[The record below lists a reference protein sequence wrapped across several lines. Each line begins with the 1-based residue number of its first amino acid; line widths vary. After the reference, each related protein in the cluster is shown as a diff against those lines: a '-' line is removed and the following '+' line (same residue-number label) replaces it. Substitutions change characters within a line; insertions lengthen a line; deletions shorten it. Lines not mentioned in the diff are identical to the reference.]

1 MRRKCSFNSIR
12 DEKLFIRVPSGH
24 LKTNSSRMKKRSVFF
39 TLLLLSLFMT
49 SCKYDFIMP
58 FEVPPIVGTVSFA
71 TQVAPIFNTSTNC
84 TSCHKTGGQAPD
96 LTTANAYAS
105 IVPGL
110 VNTATPGQSLIY
122 TFPAPTSASH
132 TWKKYTAGE
141 AAIILAWITDGAK
154 NN

>member
-1 MRRKCSFNSIR
+1 
-12 DEKLFIRVPSGH
+12 
-24 LKTNSSRMKKRSVFF
+24 MKKRTIFLIL
-39 TLLLLSLFMT
+39 TLFSLFI
-49 SCKYDFIMP
+49 SGCKYDFIIP
-58 FEVPPIVGTVSFA
+58 VEVPPIVGTVSFA
-71 TQVAPIFNTSTNC
+71 TQVAPIFNTGANC

-96 LTTANAYAS
+96 LTTANAFAS

-110 VNTATPGQSLIY
+110 VNTATPDQSLIY
-122 TFPAPTSASH
+122 TFPVPTSANH

>member
-1 MRRKCSFNSIR
+1 
-12 DEKLFIRVPSGH
+12 
-24 LKTNSSRMKKRSVFF
+24 MKKHTLFF
-39 TLLLLSLFMT
+39 TLILFSLFMNG
-49 SCKYDFIMP
+49 CKYDFIMP
-58 FEVPPIVGTVSFA
+58 VEVPPITETVSFS
-71 TQVAPIFNTSTNC
+71 TQVAPIFTTGSNC
-84 TSCHKTGGQAPD
+84 TSCHKTGGEAPD

-110 VNTATPGQSLIY
+110 INTATPGQSLIY
-122 TFPAPTSASH
+122 TFPAPATANH

>member
-1 MRRKCSFNSIR
+1 
-12 DEKLFIRVPSGH
+12 
-24 LKTNSSRMKKRSVFF
+24 MKKRTIFLS
-39 TLLLLSLFMT
+39 LLLFSLFMNG
-49 SCKYDFIMP
+49 CKYDFIIP
-58 FEVPPIVGTVSFA
+58 VEVPPITETVSFS
-71 TQVAPIFNTSTNC
+71 TQVAPIFTAGSNC
-84 TSCHKTGGQAPD
+84 TSCHKTGGEAPD

-110 VNTATPGQSLIY
+110 INTATPGQSLIY
-122 TFPAPTSASH
+122 TFPAPATANH

>member
-1 MRRKCSFNSIR
+1 
-12 DEKLFIRVPSGH
+12 
-24 LKTNSSRMKKRSVFF
+24 MKKRTIFL
-39 TLLLLSLFMT
+39 TLLLFSLFMNG
-49 SCKYDFIMP
+49 CKYDFIMP
-58 FEVPPIVGTVSFA
+58 VEVPPITGTVSFSA
-71 TQVAPIFNTSTNC
+71 QVAPIFNAGTNC
-84 TSCHKTGGQAPD
+84 TSCHKTGGTAPD

-122 TFPAPTSASH
+122 TFPAPTSANH
-132 TWKKYTAGE
+132 TWKRYTAGE